1 MLNQWI
7 PALLVVGGYLLGSV
21 PFGVLVAK
29 GLGKPDPRTAG
40 SRNIGFTNVLRVCG
54 KMAGALTLIGDM
66 GKGWIV
72 AATAAAL
79 LEHEG
84 WLLAAA
90 LAPVLGHLFPV
101 FLGFRGGK
109 GVATAMGAVWGVAP
123 PVGLGVL
130 LVWLVSV
137 GFWRYSSGGALAAF
151 AALPVLG
158 LLLHGTWSFLLFSLL
173 LSGLIAVRHKDNIL
187 RLWHGTEPKVGRPS
201 L

>member
-1 MLNQWI
+1 ML
-7 PALLVVGGYLLGSV
+7 AVGGYLLGSV

-54 KMAGALTLIGDM
+54 KTAGVLTLIGDV
-66 GKGWIV
+66 GKGWVV

-84 WLLAAA
+84 WMLAAA
-90 LAPVLGHLFPV
+90 LAPVLGHLFPI

-109 GVATAMGAVWGVAP
+109 GVATAMGAVLGVAP
-123 PVGLGVL
+123 PVGFGLL
-130 LVWLVSV
+130 LVWLASV

-173 LSGLIAVRHKDNIL
+173 LSGLITVRHKDNII
-187 RLWHGTEPKVGRPS
+187 RLWHGTEPKLGRPS
-201 L
+201 LDV